1 VENVAAGEREARP
14 VATLGTFV
22 AIALR
27 SKLLATSD
35 SARKTAE
42 NDGALVNAA
51 RNSVRIDILF
61 NFI

>member
-1 VENVAAGEREARP
+1 MENAAAGEREARP

-22 AIALR
+22 AIAR
-27 SKLLATSD
+27 NLLATSD

-42 NDGALVNAA
+42 NDGALVNAE